1 MSTIKMISERVSLP
15 EQEWKRIRGDWF
27 SGDTQDFIKWMRSYK
42 KIKISRVTVGNA
54 INRNIASYYL
64 WNCLNDYMTTKNK

>member
-1 MSTIKMISERVSLP
+1 MSTFNLITERTSLP
-15 EQEWKRIRGDWF
+15 VSEWKNLRGEWF
-27 SGDTQDFIKWMRSYK
+27 SGDTQKFINWMRSYK

-64 WNCLNDYMTTKNK
+64 WDCLKQYLKEK